1 MRPCFHTS
9 VNKAHIALVIAERR
23 RRATGEGVTVL
34 GDMAQLERRVVA
46 SRGIA

>member
-23 RRATGEGVTVL
+23 RRATGESVTVL
-34 GDMAQLERRVVA
+34 GDTGLLERRVRA
-46 SRGIA
+46 SRAIG